1 MIFNKFLKLK
11 IKLIKK
17 ILKIKLFK
25 NNIFNKIIILYKFL
39 KIKVIKISKII
50 SCYNKIFF
58 NHKWHNWLIKG

>member
-58 NHKWHNWLIKG
+58 NHK